1 MGWGLPSQCLRASPS
16 RFSTSPWTR
25 QPGVLASER
34 CLLGHLDD
42 HARSMEYGELE
53 LWVIA
58 DNERAVALYERSGWQ
73 ATDDVTIRGSAGRL
87 ERRFV
92 RLVPLT

>member
-1 MGWGLPSQCLRASPS
+1 
-16 RFSTSPWTR
+16 
-25 QPGVLASER
+25 
-34 CLLGHLDD
+34 
-42 HARSMEYGELE
+42 MEFRELE

-73 ATDDVTIRGSAGRL
+73 ATDEVKVRNSSGRL

-92 RLVPLT
+92 RRVRDAASGLGKG